1 MVIGIKTHFRP
12 AIAMIELIF
21 AIVIMGITMLS
32 APLIL
37 NMSIQSSNTA
47 MQQESIAA
55 AASELSLILTHPWDE
70 GDTLDATGFG
80 ILRVSNGDSDLN
92 ATKRLLYDRRFN
104 FSTPGLTTD
113 ASLPSTFGNGND
125 VIRDNDIDDFHGTAR
140 TITLYSNSEVS
151 RLSDNEGEYLK
162 NQDGTSGLFTIDT
175 TVSYGEDNA
184 TYTNGNVQFNN
195 PFKPAAPNTS
205 TNIKLIQV
213 SLTND
218 TGALE
223 HNQTVSLF
231 AFACNIGDASLA
243 PIPMP

>member
-1 MVIGIKTHFRP
+1 MVVSIKTHLRP

-21 AIVIMGITMLS
+21 AIVVMGITMLS

-70 GDTLDATGFG
+70 GNTLDTTGYG
-80 ILRVSNGDSDLN
+80 ILRVSNGDGDLN
-92 ATKRLLYDRRFN
+92 ATNRLRYDRRFN
-104 FSTPGLTTD
+104 FTTPGLEAN
-113 ASLPSTFGNGND
+113 ASLPDTFGNGSD
-125 VIRDNDIDDFHGTAR
+125 SIADNDIDDFHGTAR

-151 RLSDNEGEYLK
+151 ILSDNEGEYLK
-162 NQDGTSGLFTIDT
+162 NQDGTSGLFTINT
-175 TVSYGEDNA
+175 TVSYGDDNA
-184 TYTNGNVQFNN
+184 TYTSGNIVFSN
-195 PFKPAAPNTS
+195 PFKPAVGNTS

-223 HNQTVSLF
+223 HNQTVSLS
-231 AFACNIGDASLA
+231 AFACNIGDASLT
-243 PIPMP
+243 PISMP